1 MTSPAV
7 VAAQIERAYP
17 GYHVWLSDAGWWYA
31 TKKSRRARGDSAT
44 VYGADPD
51 KLTTALSAEET
62 AVLRTYTLH
71 G

>member
-1 MTSPAV
+1 MTPPEV

-17 GYHVWLSDAGWWYA
+17 GYHVWISDQGWWYA
-31 TKKSRRARGDSAT
+31 TKTSPRARGDSAT
-44 VYGADPD
+44 VDGADPD

-62 AVLRTYTLH
+62 AVLRTYTMH